1 MDKWH
6 KQISVAKFGNSFH
19 SCKTTVPQ
27 LLATQAMHYI
37 RMEINISLV
46 CQLHLS
52 LKLKAYCNVSLLRT
66 LWTSSKNI
74 IHQVCIPQL
83 LVLHKSTSHV
93 LDSNQ
98 SQILNYTE
106 FFWRADFL
114 TSTVQTSTF
123 YGYKMFSSYKWC
135 TCDAGWTYLSAFVR
149 FSFFLPLP
157 GKRLAVSR
165 GRALPPLA
173 LLSTDTICKS
183 TPSQLQIINKHVQ
196 QCLYLSYDKL
206 ECSNQTGPDRVHQ
219 LSCLPHVLIKISDMQ
234 LK

>member
-1 MDKWH
+1 MTR
-6 KQISVAKFGNSFH
+6 KQMSVAKSGNSFH
-19 SCKTTVPQ
+19 SRDNNDELP
-27 LLATQAMHYI
+27 APQAMHYI

-52 LKLKAYCNVSLLRT
+52 WKPKAYCNVSLLRT

-83 LVLHKSTSHV
+83 LVLHKTTSHV
-93 LDSNQ
+93 LD

-106 FFWRADFL
+106 FFWRADFW

-173 LLSTDTICKS
+173 LSSTDTICKS

-219 LSCLPHVLIKISDMQ
+219 LSCLPHVPIKISDM
-234 LK
+234 